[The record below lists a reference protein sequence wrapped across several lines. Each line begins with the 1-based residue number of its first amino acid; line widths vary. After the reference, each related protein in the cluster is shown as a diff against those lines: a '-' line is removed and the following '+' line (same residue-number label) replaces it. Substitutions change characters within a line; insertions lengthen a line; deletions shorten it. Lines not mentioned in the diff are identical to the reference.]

1 MVAMTDLLGL
11 VSILVL
17 TGLAGWV
24 LMTVAACAIARFVG
38 DRETR
43 PAVRRARAEWM
54 AAMPL
59 TGLVL
64 AVLVVLLPAV
74 LKSVGF
80 IADHCLA
87 HGLHHPHICF
97 THLPAFM
104 PGLPLAILLIGAL
117 AAGATVVGK
126 WALHQVRDR
135 RLAHRIDRLSTSRWP
150 LISVDLP
157 GAQAFLLGPG
167 RPRIVL
173 SKTLFHILSPAER
186 RAVVRHEIAHAR
198 AGDPRRKRWLEF
210 LLAFHPPFFL
220 DSIRAQWQQAVEEHA
235 DAAVAEQGGGL
246 DLAQALVKAVR
257 HQGPGVARPST
268 AMTVTAANL
277 ARRVRRLTGE
287 RAEHRGSVLLEI
299 WLWSLPLM
307 AAGWAATHHH
317 ALEHLL
323 EIVLRR
329 VTGG

>member
-1 MVAMTDLLGL
+1 MTDLLGL
-11 VSILVL
+11 VSIVVL
-17 TGLAGWV
+17 TGLGGWM
-24 LMTVAACAIARFVG
+24 LMTVGACAIARFVG

-43 PAVRRARAEWM
+43 PAVRRVRAEWI

-59 TGLVL
+59 AGLVL

-74 LKSVGF
+74 LKSVGL

-97 THLPAFM
+97 THLPVFT
-104 PGLPLAILLIGAL
+104 PGLPLTILLIGVP
-117 AAGATVVGK
+117 AAGAAVVGK
-126 WALHQVRDR
+126 WALHQFRDR
-135 RLAHRIDRLSTSRWP
+135 RLAHRIDRLAMSRWP
-150 LISVDLP
+150 VISIDLP

-167 RPRIVL
+167 RARIVL
-173 SKTLFHILSPAER
+173 SRTLQRILSPAER
-186 RAVVRHEIAHAR
+186 RAVVRHEVAHAR

-210 LLAFHPPFFL
+210 LLAFHPPFL
-220 DSIRAQWQQAVEEHA
+220 RGAIRAQWLQAVEEHA
-235 DAAVAEQGGGL
+235 DATVAEQGGGL

-257 HQGPGVARPST
+257 HQAPGAARPST
-268 AMTVTAANL
+268 AMTVTAADL

-287 RAEHRGSVLLEI
+287 RAEHRGSVTLEI
-299 WLWSLPLM
+299 WLWSVPLM

-323 EIVLRR
+323 EIVLGW